1 MRTCERGYPG
11 MNSRLAQQQEGR
23 EAAVTTSPVTTTP
36 VASSP
41 VTTTAV
47 TSSPLPSWLRSC
59 FGELPGRKPERE
71 TPHNLCNLWQSRVA
85 LGDILIIF

>member
-11 MNSRLAQQQEGR
+11 MNSRPVQQQEGR
-23 EAAVTTSPVTTTP
+23 EAAVTTSPVTTT
-36 VASSP
+36 V
-41 VTTTAV
+41 V